1 MKSVPPALAGG
12 IKLSLG
18 NLFDPSADADG
29 TDSIS
34 IMRPEPKKSLS
45 EDYFDRATRITPGG
59 VHSPVRAFKGV
70 GGTPIFFRSAQGGTM
85 TSVDGREYIDFCQSF
100 GPLILGHRDPD
111 VAEAVREA
119 IDTAWSF
126 GACEPYSLEL
136 AEWITSR
143 LPWVEMLR
151 FVSSGTEAVM
161 SALRVARAATNRN
174 HILKFEGCYHGH
186 SDSLLVKAGSGL
198 AGEAA
203 SSSAGVSE
211 QVASDTLVAPLDDEN
226 VVREVFNQH
235 GKEIAAVILEPLPA
249 NYGLLI
255 QRPEF
260 IGEVIELARA
270 NGALVIFDEV
280 ISGFRV
286 ALGGM
291 AEVLGIRPDL
301 VTYGKVIGGGFP
313 VAAYGGRR
321 DLMELVAPVG
331 PVYQAGTLSA
341 NPVGMRA
348 GLATLQ
354 KVERAGAYAQL
365 EERTANFC
373 DQLNAQLKQQ
383 SLPFQV
389 TRTASIF
396 WLHSATDQ
404 PIRRIEQIPPH
415 NADAFAKVFH
425 AALDRGVYL
434 SPSGYEVNF
443 LSLSHSDELLERA
456 SDGILDGV
464 RTACGSG
471 RLASD

>member
-1 MKSVPPALAGG
+1 MTPKEAKSTTND
-12 IKLSLG
+12 LS
-18 NLFDPSADADG
+18 
-29 TDSIS
+29 
-34 IMRPEPKKSLS
+34 RE
-45 EDYFDRATRITPGG
+45 YFDRASLIAPGG

-111 VAEAVREA
+111 VSEAVREA

-161 SALRVARAATNRN
+161 SALRVARAATKRNR
-174 HILKFEGCYHGH
+174 ILKFEGCYHGH
-186 SDSLLVKAGSGL
+186 SDPLLVKAGSGL
-198 AGEAA
+198 AGESA
-203 SSSAGVSE
+203 SSSAGVSD
-211 QVASDTLVAPLDDEN
+211 QVASDTLIASLDDEDS
-226 VVREVFNQH
+226 VREVFRQH

-255 QRPEF
+255 QRREF
-260 IGEVIELARA
+260 IDEVIKLVHA

-313 VAAYGGRR
+313 VAAYGGRK

-354 KVERAGAYAQL
+354 KVERVNAYAQL
-365 EERTANFC
+365 EARTAEFC
-373 DQLNAQLKQQ
+373 DGLNSNFKQRG
-383 SLPFQV
+383 LPFEI

-396 WLHSATDQ
+396 WLHTAAGGA
-404 PIRRIEQIPPH
+404 IRRIEQISPH
-415 NADAFAKVFH
+415 NAEAFAKVFH
-425 AALDRGVYL
+425 RALD
-434 SPSGYEVNF
+434 
-443 LSLSHSDELLERA
+443 
-456 SDGILDGV
+456 
-464 RTACGSG
+464 
-471 RLASD
+471 

>member
-1 MKSVPPALAGG
+1 MSPETG
-12 IKLSLG
+12 ITLQDLS
-18 NLFDPSADADG
+18 
-29 TDSIS
+29 
-34 IMRPEPKKSLS
+34 RE
-45 EDYFDRATRITPGG
+45 YFERSSRVSPGG

-70 GGTPIFFRSAQGGTM
+70 GGTPVFFRSAQGGTLN
-85 TSVDGREYIDFCQSF
+85 SVEGREYIDFCQSF
-100 GPLILGHRDPD
+100 GPLMLGHRDPD

-119 IDTAWSF
+119 IETAWSF

-174 HILKFEGCYHGH
+174 RILKFEGCYHGH

-198 AGEAA
+198 AGESA
-203 SSSAGVSE
+203 SSSAGVSDN
-211 QVASDTLVAPLDDEN
+211 VASDTLVAPLDDEQA
-226 VVREVFNQH
+226 VREIFDRF

-249 NYGLLI
+249 NYGLLV
-255 QRPEF
+255 QRREF
-260 IGEVIELARA
+260 IEETVRVAREH
-270 NGALVIFDEV
+270 GSLVVFDEV

-291 AEVLGIRPDL
+291 AEVLGMRPDL

-313 VAAYGGRR
+313 VAAYGGRK

-354 KVERAGAYAQL
+354 KLEAVHAYDQL
-365 EERTANFC
+365 EQKTKAFC
-373 DQLNAQLKQQ
+373 GRLNSELQARALAFEVARQ
-383 SLPFQV
+383 
-389 TRTASIF
+389 ASIF
-396 WLHSATDQ
+396 WLHLKTEK
-404 PIRRIEQIPPH
+404 PIRRIEQIPSESS
-415 NADAFAKVFH
+415 AAFARVFH

-434 SPSGYEVNF
+434 APSAFEVNF
-443 LSLSHSDELLERA
+443 MSLAHSDELLERA
-456 SDGILDGV
+456 HVAILSAV
-464 RTACGSG
+464 EESR
-471 RLASD
+471 

>member
-1 MKSVPPALAGG
+1 MRWQSEAATPLCIASGGSLLSNTQTSKAPSSIRSAGALD
-12 IKLSLG
+12 KEL
-18 NLFDPSADADG
+18 
-29 TDSIS
+29 
-34 IMRPEPKKSLS
+34 
-45 EDYFDRATRITPGG
+45 FDRATRITPGG

-70 GGTPIFFRSAQGGTM
+70 GGTPVFFRSAQGAMM

-100 GPLILGHRDPD
+100 GPLILGHRDAD
-111 VAEAVREA
+111 VSEAVREA

-161 SALRVARAATNRN
+161 SALRVARAATKRNR
-174 HILKFEGCYHGH
+174 ILKFEGCYHGH
-186 SDSLLVKAGSGL
+186 SDPLLVKAGSGL

-203 SSSAGVSE
+203 SSSAGVSD
-211 QVASDTLVAPLDDEN
+211 QVAGDTLVASLDDEDS
-226 VVREVFNQH
+226 VREIFKQH
-235 GKEIAAVILEPLPA
+235 GEEVAAVILEPLPA

-255 QRPEF
+255 QRREF
-260 IGEVIELARA
+260 IDEVIRLART

-291 AEVLGIRPDL
+291 AELLGIRPDL

-354 KVERAGAYAQL
+354 KAESVGVYEQL
-365 EERTANFC
+365 EKRTAQFAER
-373 DQLNAQLKQQ
+373 LNSGFDGK
-383 SLPFQV
+383 SLPFQI
-389 TRTASIF
+389 THTASIF
-396 WLHSATDQ
+396 WLHSAADQ
-404 PIRRIEQIPPH
+404 PIRRIEQIPAE
-415 NADAFAKVFH
+415 NAGAFAKVFH
-425 AALDRGVYL
+425 AALDRGVYF

-443 LSLSHSDELLERA
+443 VSLAHTDEVLDRA
-456 SDGILDGV
+456 SAAILDGV
-464 RTACGSG
+464 TTACGSG